1 MTVKILIVLVVLL
14 AILAAML
21 ILNKKGVVKDE
32 DNNFIPDA
40 AEKALKDAKKMAKDA
55 KKETKARIKEMSKE
69 AGDVVDAFKEVGN
82 QIGDIPKAAAG
93 KKRPGRK
100 PQK

>member
-1 MTVKILIVLVVLL
+1 MLTKILIVLVVLL
-14 AILAAML
+14 ATLVGML
-21 ILNKKGVVKDE
+21 ILNKKGVIKDE
-32 DNNFIPDA
+32 DNDFIPDA
-40 AEKALKDAKKMAKDA
+40 AEEAFEKTKQMA

-93 KKRPGRK
+93 KKRSGRK